1 MNKAKLISKNDF
13 ISSCIHKRFLLKER
27 KEVPVLLRA
36 GPVVFVAAGTP
47 PAAAVWPAQDHSWV
61 QELHPAAAA
70 GTSPPDSPG

>member
-1 MNKAKLISKNDF
+1 MKL
-13 ISSCIHKRFLLKER
+13 FLGAR
-27 KEVPVLLRA
+27 KEEPVLLRA

-47 PAAAVWPAQDHSWV
+47 PAAAVWPAQDHSRV